1 MPALQKGALAPLT
14 TVDGCCLVRDPPCV
28 PSPPRRWALPL
39 HQSLS
44 TLPTLQ
50 HKPRPADRPH
60 GPLHRE
66 LGGRG
71 TSPPAPPCLHAAP
84 RRPSRPTPASPG
96 KAVEYA
102 GRDPSDPSSLFPAG
116 RAMDL
121 VLDAADRHL
130 LTPYVYPAGWPEG
143 EPCRQLLSLFVITNL
158 GALALYLL
166 FGTLSY
172 YFIFDHRLKQ
182 HPQFLENQVRREIT
196 YALRSLPWISV
207 PTVALF
213 FAEVRGYSKLYDN
226 IEDSPYGWTGV
237 FLSMLSFLFFT
248 DMGIYWIHRGLHHK
262 LFYKRFHKP
271 HHLWKIATPFA
282 SHAFHP
288 VDGFM
293 QSLPYHVYPFL
304 FPLHKVT
311 YLGLYIFVNV
321 WTISIHDGD
330 YRVPRLLR
338 HVING
343 SAHHTDHHLYFDYN
357 YGQYFTLWD
366 KIGGSYKSP
375 TAFEG
380 KGPHDYLRQLR
391 EKAAGAPN
399 GSPATKTE

>member
-1 MPALQKGALAPLT
+1 
-14 TVDGCCLVRDPPCV
+14 
-28 PSPPRRWALPL
+28 
-39 HQSLS
+39 
-44 TLPTLQ
+44 
-50 HKPRPADRPH
+50 
-60 GPLHRE
+60 
-66 LGGRG
+66 
-71 TSPPAPPCLHAAP
+71 
-84 RRPSRPTPASPG
+84 
-96 KAVEYA
+96 
-102 GRDPSDPSSLFPAG
+102 
-116 RAMDL
+116 MDL
-121 VLDAADRHL
+121 VLEAADRHL

-172 YFIFDHRLKQ
+172 YFIFDHELKK
-182 HPQFLENQVRREIT
+182 HPQFLENQVSREIA
-196 YALRSLPWISV
+196 YAVRSLPWISV

-226 IEDSPYGWTGV
+226 IEDSPYGWSGV

-293 QSLPYHVYPFL
+293 QSLPYHIYPFL

-375 TAFEG
+375 TSFEG
-380 KGPHDYLRQLR
+380 KGPHDYLRKLR
-391 EKAAGAPN
+391 EKDAAAPN
-399 GSPATKTE
+399 GIGASKKDPGASNGIRASKKDPGASNGIRASKKDPGASNGIGASKKDPGASNSIRASKKDPGASNGIRASKKDPGASNGIGASKKDPGASNGIGASKTD